1 VLGVRRTFFKSGTR
15 PGWAGNDRGKSN
27 ILRNM
32 GALVSG
38 DLGKPLLDAD
48 ALLIEDGLR

>member
-1 VLGVRRTFFKSGTR
+1 MLGGPFLSPVLDPR
-15 PGWAGNDRGKSN
+15 WAGNDRGKSN

>member
-1 VLGVRRTFFKSGTR
+1 
-15 PGWAGNDRGKSN
+15 
-27 ILRNM
+27 M